1 MDIFTIILLVVGFIL
16 LIKGADF
23 FVEGASE
30 LATKLKVPAIIIGLT
45 IVAFG
50 TSAPEAAVSITS
62 ALSHSNAIAISN
74 VVGSNIFNLL
84 AVIGVTALVYNLKIE
99 DKILKEDFVVL
110 IIGSVLFLVFA
121 LTGNVIDRI
130 EGIIFLAIIIGYV
143 AFLVY
148 KTKKQSHVLT
158 VDDVKLSNA
167 KIILYIIGGM
177 ICIMIG
183 SDVVVAS
190 AKDIALSLGMSETL
204 VGLTIVSLGTS
215 LPELVTS
222 VTAAYRKNTDLAIG
236 NVVGSC
242 IFNVLFIIG
251 ITTAITPIA
260 TTAIM
265 ITDITISLVAIA
277 LTYLFAYHRRDFN
290 TKDGILM
297 IVIFIIYM
305 AYIIMRN

>member
-30 LATKLKVPAIIIGLT
+30 LAAKLKVPAIIIGLT

-84 AVIGVTALVYNLKIE
+84 AVLGVTALVYNLKIE
-99 DKILKEDFVVL
+99 DKLLKEDFVVL

-130 EGIIFLAIIIGYV
+130 EGIIFLLIIIGYV

-148 KTKKQSHVLT
+148 KTKKQSRVLT
-158 VDDVKLSNA
+158 VDEVKLSNA

-177 ICIMIG
+177 LCIR
-183 SDVVVAS
+183 
-190 AKDIALSLGMSETL
+190 
-204 VGLTIVSLGTS
+204 
-215 LPELVTS
+215 
-222 VTAAYRKNTDLAIG
+222 Y
-236 NVVGSC
+236 
-242 IFNVLFIIG
+242 
-251 ITTAITPIA
+251 
-260 TTAIM
+260 
-265 ITDITISLVAIA
+265 
-277 LTYLFAYHRRDFN
+277 
-290 TKDGILM
+290 
-297 IVIFIIYM
+297 
-305 AYIIMRN
+305 